1 MEEVLAAAVDE
12 HVRREALTQQRVGD
26 EGALEMERHALLGL
40 LLDAAYTE
48 ALPPLPLV
56 VSFSCAVCLSS
67 TEYCDVIMSSD
78 SEFAYTPSCG

>member
-1 MEEVLAAAVDE
+1 
-12 HVRREALTQQRVGD
+12 
-26 EGALEMERHALLGL
+26 MERHALLGL

-48 ALPPLPLV
+48 ASLPLV